1 MLIKL
6 FIDIHMLNNF
16 FFKLS
21 LLRRQDSLRRA
32 SSEGEQEHSD
42 LQSESSTEQGSF
54 VETVKITVV

>member
-1 MLIKL
+1 MNDFSELFSTYLITYF
-6 FIDIHMLNNF
+6 FIF
-16 FFKLS
+16 S

-42 LQSESSTEQGSF
+42 QLSESSTEQGSF